1 METGNNI
8 SPMPSKLSPRLS
20 LLDNSLSKDSAKQ
33 YYLCLEIGVSG
44 LSFAIYSKAKNSF
57 IGIVGFEF
65 EKVGSETEII
75 PLLEQLLLEN
85 ERLNLPFAQQS
96 ILINNAS
103 CTLVPSALFD
113 EHEKKR
119 YLEFNQTVTEND
131 TIKHNFLRNSQ
142 AYNIYSVLDG
152 LYDFLKKKWPEANIF
167 HYTSCVIEALNNQ
180 FKNRADNKTLYVNVR
195 DESLDIVF
203 FKDTKLFY
211 YNNFKFKS
219 KEDFIYFLLLAME
232 QLGLSP
238 EETKVGLTG
247 KIDEG
252 SAIYQILH
260 EYIRHHFFIERNDS
274 YKYSDLLN
282 ETTCRQYYILMN
294 QLQCV

>member
-8 SPMPSKLSPRLS
+8 SPMPSKISPRLR
-20 LLDNSLSKDSAKQ
+20 LLDNSLSKDSSKQ

-57 IGIVGFEF
+57 LAIVSFEF
-65 EKVGSETEII
+65 EKVVSETEII
-75 PLLEQLLLEN
+75 LLLEQLTLEN
-85 ERLNLPFAQQS
+85 EWLKLQFTQVN
-96 ILINNAS
+96 ILINNS
-103 CTLVPSALFD
+103 ICTLVPSALFN
-113 EHEKKR
+113 EQEKKR
-119 YLEFNQTVTEND
+119 YLGFNQTVSKND
-131 TIKHNFLRNSQ
+131 AIKHNFLSNTQ
-142 AYNIYSVLDG
+142 AFNIYSLPET
-152 LYDFLKKKWPEANIF
+152 LADFLVKKWPEANVI
-167 HYTSCVIEALNNQ
+167 HYTSCVIEALSNQ
-180 FKNRADNKTLYVNVR
+180 FKNRADNKSLYVNVR

-203 FKDTKLFY
+203 FKDAKLFY
-211 YNNFKFKS
+211 NNNFKFKS

-232 QLGLSP
+232 QMGLSP

-260 EYIRHHFFIERNDS
+260 EYIRHHYFIERNDA

-282 ETTCRQYYILMN
+282 EATCRQYYILLN

>member
-1 METGNNI
+1 
-8 SPMPSKLSPRLS
+8 MPSKLSPRLS
-20 LLDNSLSKDSAKQ
+20 LLDNSLSKDSSKQ

-44 LSFAIYSKAKNSF
+44 LSFAIYSKQKNSF
-57 IGIVGFEF
+57 LGIESLEF

-85 ERLNLPFAQQS
+85 EWLNLQFAQIN
-96 ILINNAS
+96 ILINNTS
-103 CTLVPSALFD
+103 CTLVPSALFN

-119 YLEFNQTVTEND
+119 YLEFNQIVLEND
-131 TIKHNFLRNSQ
+131 AIKHNFLSNTQ
-142 AYNIYSVLDG
+142 AFNIYSVTETLAD
-152 LYDFLKKKWPEANIF
+152 LLEKKWPEANVI
-167 HYTSCVIEALNNQ
+167 HYTSCVIEALSNQ
-180 FKNRADNKTLYVNVR
+180 FKNRAYNKTLYLNVR

-232 QLGLSP
+232 QIGLSP
-238 EETKVGLTG
+238 EETKVGLSG

-260 EYIRHHFFIERNDS
+260 EYIRHHYFIERNDS
-274 YKYSDLLN
+274 YKYSEFLN
-282 ETTCRQYYILMN
+282 EATCRRYYILMN